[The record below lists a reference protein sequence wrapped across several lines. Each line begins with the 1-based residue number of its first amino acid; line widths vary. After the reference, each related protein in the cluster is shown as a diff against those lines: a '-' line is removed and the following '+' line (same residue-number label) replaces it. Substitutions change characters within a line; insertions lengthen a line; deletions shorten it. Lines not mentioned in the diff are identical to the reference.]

1 MLSDK
6 LIKPCCCW
14 VTGWLTGSDR
24 GDSGA
29 CCGIDPEKGV
39 SNGQLRLHT
48 QTLII
53 YASSDWHTHT
63 PQPCTGLPLGVKMVW
78 GMPCPGCDLTT
89 FHRSKVT
96 CANVS
101 TCIKGSSIEI
111 SQTCTLYR
119 SLFLV
124 IADINTLLSFTFITD
139 ILCIPN
145 VFQAKIKVK
154 HKQHLK
160 LCAYVNKTKHK
171 DRFKNTSSSW
181 KHCWLCF
188 STH

>member
-1 MLSDK
+1 M
-6 LIKPCCCW
+6 
-14 VTGWLTGSDR
+14 VLTLR
-24 GDSGA
+24 RA
-29 CCGIDPEKGV
+29 C
-39 SNGQLRLHT
+39 
-48 QTLII
+48 QTV
-53 YASSDWHTHT
+53 SSDFTHRHSLFMLHLTDTHT
-63 PQPCTGLPLGVKMVW
+63 PQPCTGLLLGVKMVW

-101 TCIKGSSIEI
+101 TCKGASVEI

-171 DRFKNTSSSW
+171 DRFKNTFSS
-181 KHCWLCF
+181 
-188 STH
+188 